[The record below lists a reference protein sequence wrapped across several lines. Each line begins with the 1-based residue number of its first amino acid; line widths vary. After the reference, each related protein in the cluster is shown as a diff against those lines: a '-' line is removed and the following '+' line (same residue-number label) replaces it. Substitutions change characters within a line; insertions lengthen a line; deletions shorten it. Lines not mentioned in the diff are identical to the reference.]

1 MSKIWEKL
9 WLISP
14 KYQVLDH
21 TCTQKSSFKTYSG
34 KFNKF
39 LLLFNKNYHI
49 MKIFLKIW
57 GL

>member
-21 TCTQKSSFKTYSG
+21 TCTQKSFFEAYPG
-34 KFNKF
+34 ILNKF
-39 LLLFNKNYHI
+39 VK
-49 MKIFLKIW
+49 
-57 GL
+57 